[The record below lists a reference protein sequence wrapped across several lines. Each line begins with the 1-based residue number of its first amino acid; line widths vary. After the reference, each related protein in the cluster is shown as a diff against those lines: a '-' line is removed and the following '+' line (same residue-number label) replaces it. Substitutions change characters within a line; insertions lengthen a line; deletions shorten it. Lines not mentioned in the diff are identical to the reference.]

1 MRVDVEINR
10 SNKVIQRTAL
20 TELRLK
26 TDGCGALGRYH
37 GG

>member
-20 TELRLK
+20 MDIFLSKLMF
-26 TDGCGALGRYH
+26 LQ
-37 GG
+37 